1 MIVDSSASKKIW
13 IHSNVIKYK
22 QVLFQIQEGK
32 GQTVEISGE
41 YRDAIEERRREFKSF
56 ESDFK
61 VGHPQS
67 SIKKNKNHSFFIML
81 HLLSLCSVLRV
92 WLCNQDQVWK
102 AHPEGHWDHEQG
114 HRAAAECIGV
124 C

>member
-1 MIVDSSASKKIW
+1 M
-13 IHSNVIKYK
+13 IKYK

-67 SIKKNKNHSFFIML
+67 SIKKIKIIPFSSCFIFYRFVQFCVCDSAIKTKFEKHTQKGIEIMSKVTE
-81 HLLSLCSVLRV
+81 LLQNVSESAKIKRYKLLPNTS
-92 WLCNQDQVWK
+92 
-102 AHPEGHWDHEQG
+102 G
-114 HRAAAECIGV
+114 
-124 C
+124 